1 MPKKRKLVLRVLVYK
16 QPLSVRRGVK
26 LTCDV
31 TLPEDFDWGPPMRDS
46 PWTDWMYHSG
56 TKHKYHDARYLDDSE
71 CSEGMP
77 DTDPPNK
84 PKRIVH
90 LHSDD
95 DNISD

>member
-1 MPKKRKLVLRVLVYK
+1 MPKKHKLVLRVLVYK

-46 PWTDWMYHSG
+46 RWTDWMYYSG
-56 TKHKYHDARYLDDSE
+56 TKHKYHDVRYLDDSE

-84 PKRIVH
+84 PKRIAN

-95 DNISD
+95 DQISD